1 MTRVLHLLWEPAR
14 SGISQH
20 VLELVRILP
29 DLRHAVVLPAGLAGV
44 AEELRGLGAEPHELP
59 MRSRLLPRSALRAIP
74 AVIRGLDPDVVH
86 LHALE
91 TGLFGTLAAALGGAR
106 AIVFQPQTV
115 EIRQRRLLPLLRRL
129 LRLAGRRHA
138 AWIGV
143 SRGQLAGL
151 EALVP
156 RGRVSWIP
164 NPVPSLA
171 PAPPR
176 AEARARLGWPGDAFV
191 VVSVA
196 RLAAQKDP
204 LTFARAA
211 RRNPGLLHV
220 LVGDGPLRAEVEACA
235 RGAPQLRLQ
244 GQVRGL
250 SDVLAGADVLCLAS
264 RWEGLSLTLLEAL
277 ARGVPAVASAI
288 DGNTDAVLHERTGL
302 LVPPGDPAA
311 LARAIARLHADPA
324 LRARLALAG
333 QAHVAETFSGPV
345 VAAQLRALY
354 AEVSAERP
362 VEAPRGPG

>member
-1 MTRVLHLLWEPAR
+1 MTHVLHLLYEPAR

-29 DLRHAVVLPAGLAGV
+29 DLRHGVVLPTGLSGV
-44 AEELRGLGAEPHELP
+44 SDELRALGATPHEVP
-59 MRSRLLPRSALRAIP
+59 MPSRLLPPSALGALPRL
-74 AVIRGLDPDVVH
+74 IRRLRPDVVH

-91 TGLFGTLAAALGGAR
+91 TGLFGSLAAGLGGAR
-106 AIVFQPQTV
+106 AVVFQPQTV
-115 EIRQRRLLPLLRRL
+115 EIRQRRLLPLLRAL

-156 RGRVSWIP
+156 GGRLRWIP
-164 NPVPSLA
+164 NPVPALA
-171 PAPPR
+171 PLPPR
-176 AEARARLGWPGDAFV
+176 AAARARLGWPADAFV

-204 LTFARAA
+204 LTFARSAA
-211 RRNPGLLHV
+211 RLPGLLHV
-220 LVGDGPLRAEVEACA
+220 LVGDGPLRAELEAFA
-235 RGAPQLRLQ
+235 RDLPQLRLQ
-244 GQVRGL
+244 GAVQGL
-250 SDVLAGADVLCLAS
+250 ADVLAGADVLCLAS

-277 ARGVPAVASAI
+277 ARGVPAIASAI
-288 DGNTDAVLHERTGL
+288 DGNTDAVIHERTGL

-311 LARAIARLHADPA
+311 LAGAIARLHADPP
-324 LRARLALAG
+324 LRARLAAAG
-333 QAHVAETFSGPV
+333 QAHVAETFAGPV

-354 AEVSAERP
+354 AEVSGR
-362 VEAPRGPG
+362 